1 MYLMDVNVL
10 VYAYREDVAQ
20 HLVCHQWLDSVVN
33 GSVAF
38 GYSELVLS
46 GFLQVVTHPKI
57 FEIPASLS
65 SAMLF
70 VEQLRSAPNA
80 ICIAPGSKH
89 WSIFVNCLRDIDAT
103 GNHIPD
109 AYHAA
114 LALEWHCMWV
124 TMDKG
129 FRRFKGLTCRS
140 PLDLVAS

>member
-80 ICIAPGSKH
+80 ICFAPGTKH

-124 TMDKG
+124 TM
-129 FRRFKGLTCRS
+129 
-140 PLDLVAS
+140 VALGYTDRQ